1 MAQTRLVMIMMK
13 KRALLMAPMTTWSSN
28 PDLTVSVDEL
38 RYYQRRAAN
47 VDYVITGCTFTV
59 RAQQGF
65 AHQFFGGSDDYLA
78 SLASLAQAIHSGGAQ
93 AILQVQSPG
102 RMVSPDLQPDP
113 RIDVVSASAVRPQ
126 QPGYRTPRALTVAEI
141 KAIHRSY
148 YEVTG
153 RAISAGFDGIEI
165 HGANTYLPQQFVS
178 PLTNLR
184 DDEYGRD
191 RYLFARELVDAV
203 VSARRQTRK
212 PDFIVGYRFSPE
224 EKEEGGLRLAH
235 TFGLLEML
243 CASDLD
249 YLHVSLDQFDRTSYF
264 DGTVVAQ
271 ALLHCIKQRKP
282 LIGVGKIKT
291 PAEVERAF
299 AIGFDHVA
307 MGTTLLLNPDW
318 RASTALNLELS
329 EHTLP
334 ADIPPAMRQMLLRF
348 FA

>member
-1 MAQTRLVMIMMK
+1 MMK
-13 KRALLMAPMTTWSSN
+13 NRALLMAPMTTWSSN
-28 PDLTVSVDEL
+28 PDLTVSIEEL

-47 VDYVITGCTFTV
+47 VDYVITGCTFAV
-59 RAQQGF
+59 RQQQGF
-65 AHQFFGGSDDYLA
+65 ANQFFGGSDDYLA
-78 SLASLAQAIHSGGAQ
+78 SLASLAQAIHAGGAR
-93 AILQVQSPG
+93 AILQVHSPG
-102 RMVSPDLQPDP
+102 RMVSADLQADP

-126 QPGYRTPRALTVAEI
+126 RPGYRTPRALTPPEI

-148 YEVTG
+148 YEITG
-153 RAISAGFDGIEI
+153 RAINAGFDGIEV

-203 VSARRQTRK
+203 LSARGRARK
-212 PDFIVGYRFSPE
+212 PEFIVGYRFSPE

-235 TFGLLEML
+235 TFGLLEVL

-249 YLHVSLDQFDRTSYF
+249 YLHVSMDQFDRTSYF
-264 DGTVVAQ
+264 DDTVVAQ
-271 ALLHCIKQRKP
+271 ALLDCIRRRKA
-282 LIGVGKIKT
+282 LIGVGRIKT
-291 PAEVERAF
+291 PADVERAF

-307 MGTTLLLNPDW
+307 MGTTLLINPDW
-318 RASTALNLELS
+318 RTSTSLNMQLTER
-329 EHTLP
+329 TLP
-334 ADIPPAMRQMLLRF
+334 PDIPPGMRQMLLRF